1 MPWLPTIGIWEAQW
15 IISSLIWPFYRW
27 FFYKYQ
33 AIFKANA
40 DHIDIALEDL
50 EKEIDS
56 ITSELL
62 NDYKS
67 KFNIGNDTLDKVLL
81 QITDEGFADKLSW
94 AEIIG
99 PILNMYLFQNKEFL
113 KIKGRMGR
121 SINAFL
127 KAYKEWYFQYE
138 KGSPNGVLLVN
149 DQKRKF
155 IDICSRSYDEFLEL
169 TDILFMEFLQIAAK
183 NPSPDNAFL
192 KMDIGMVHNQLVFM
206 RSNEIKN
213 RYIWALDKFLSRM
226 IELIKL

>member
-1 MPWLPTIGIWEAQW
+1 MDPLKISIWEAQW

-27 FFYKYQ
+27 YFYRHQ

-40 DHIDIALEDL
+40 DHIDIAIEDM

-67 KFNIGNDTLDKVLL
+67 KFDIGNDSLDKVLV

-113 KIKGRMGR
+113 KIKGRLGR
-121 SINAFL
+121 SIEAFL
-127 KAYKEWYFQYE
+127 KAYKEWYLLYE

-149 DQKRKF
+149 DQKKKL
-155 IDICSRSYDEFLEL
+155 IDISSRSYDDFLGLIEW
-169 TDILFMEFLQIAAK
+169 LFVDFLRIAARS
-183 NPSPDNAFL
+183 PSPDNAFL
-192 KMDIGMVHNQLVFM
+192 KMDIGMVHKQFIYM
-206 RSNEIKN
+206 RGNEIKN
-213 RYIWALDKFLSRM
+213 RYVWALDKFLDRV

>member
-1 MPWLPTIGIWEAQW
+1 MDPLKISIWEAQW

-27 FFYKYQ
+27 YFYKHQ
-33 AIFKANA
+33 AIFQANA

-50 EKEIDS
+50 EKEIDL
-56 ITSELL
+56 ITNELL
-62 NDYKS
+62 VGYKS
-67 KFNIGNDTLDKVLL
+67 NFNIEDDFLDKALVR
-81 QITDEGFADKLSW
+81 ITDEGFPDKLSW

-113 KIKGRMGR
+113 KIKGRMER
-121 SINAFL
+121 SIEAFL

-149 DQKRKF
+149 DQKKKF

-183 NPSPDNAFL
+183 NPSPNNAFL
-192 KMDIGMVHNQLVFM
+192 NLNIEMMHNQFVYM
-206 RSNEIKN
+206 RSNDIKN
-213 RYIWALDKFLSRM
+213 RYIWALDKFLDRV